1 MSKKTP
7 EDVNRVINDNL
18 RKDLKNLELALNKV
32 NEELVEYIQLE
43 KTIEFMKTHSSDG
56 FKTKVDIGA
65 NMFMQAK
72 ADKIE
77 PILINVGLD
86 IYLQLELEEA
96 LKFLK
101 MKIKILKK
109 EADVIRDESFKIRAQ
124 IKILLMYLAEQQNF
138 TVAAK

>member
-1 MSKKTP
+1 MPKKTL

-43 KTIEFMKTHSSDG
+43 KTIEFMKAHSSDG

-101 MKIKILKK
+101 MKIKILNK
-109 EADVIRDESFKIRAQ
+109 EADLIRDESLKIRAQ
-124 IKILLMYLAEQQNF
+124 IKILLMYIAEQGNF
-138 TVAAK
+138 NVAAK

>member
-18 RKDLKNLELALNKV
+18 RKDLKVLELALNKV

-56 FKTKVDIGA
+56 LKTKVDIGA

-72 ADKIE
+72 AEKIE

-86 IYLQLELEEA
+86 IYLQLEIEEA

-109 EADVIRDESFKIRAQ
+109 EADVIRDESLKIRSQ
-124 IKILLMYLAEQQNF
+124 IKILLMYLAEQGNF
-138 TVAAK
+138 SLAAK